1 MNILNISTAILV
13 MDMQNTIL
21 GNYSKSNLETV
32 IQNVKQCINK
42 ARKEKITIIYVVLG
56 FRKGFPE
63 VSKNNSMFS
72 GFKERLNHLEVEEIS
87 KIHAEIEPE
96 PEDIIVKKHR
106 ISAFSG
112 NDLEMILR
120 ASNIN
125 HLVLTGVATSGVILS
140 TFTEAFDKDY
150 SLTVISDAC
159 KDRDDEVHKVLTE
172 KVFPKVADVV
182 TTEEWIK

>member
-1 MNILNISTAILV
+1 MNKLNASTAILV

-21 GNYSKSNLETV
+21 GNYTKLDLETI

-42 ARKEKITIIYVVLG
+42 AKEELITIIYVVLG

-63 VSKNNSMFS
+63 VNKDNKMFS
-72 GFKERLNHLEVEEIS
+72 AFKENFKHLETSEIS
-87 KIHAEIEPE
+87 KIHPEIAPN

-106 ISAFSG
+106 VSAFSG
-112 NDLEMILR
+112 SDLEMILR
-120 ASNIN
+120 AANIN
-125 HLVLTGVATSGVILS
+125 HLVLTGVATSGVVLS
-140 TFTEAFDKDY
+140 TFAEAFDKDY

-159 KDRDDEVHKVLTE
+159 TDRDDDVHKILTE
-172 KVFPKVADVV
+172 KVFPRRAEVV